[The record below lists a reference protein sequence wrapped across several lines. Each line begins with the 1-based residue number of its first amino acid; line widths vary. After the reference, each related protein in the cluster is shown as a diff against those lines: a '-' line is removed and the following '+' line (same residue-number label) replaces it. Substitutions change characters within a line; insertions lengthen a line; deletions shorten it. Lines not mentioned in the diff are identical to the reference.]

1 MTPLYRSTIA
11 LLGLCLLGFSCKKDI
26 PGGGG
31 KNPGEPQNI
40 REVASLIESAGRL
53 PQAPR
58 AKLELVQAKES
69 ARSYAGIRKLDY
81 SDLAQESDKITTEQQ
96 YDYIG
101 TSDEFAL
108 LDPWAT
114 ITWPGCLIQ
123 GGSLRG
129 NNIPTA
135 IPLYTKRKSGRILL
149 QIVSGA
155 DPRLTG
161 ENKEGAWAEDVE
173 VMNEGNVLQAQ
184 NNLIRRWRES
194 GVPAST
200 SYKLEV
206 VHSLKEIAIAAGLD
220 INKSF
225 LKLNAAFGSQFSE
238 EKRYVLVK
246 LYQRFYTLSYQD
258 PEGFTGVFKDNI
270 QRSDLAPYT
279 GPGNPIC
286 YVSSVSYGRIY
297 YLLYESDYAE
307 DQLMASLN
315 ATFSSI
321 SISASTRRSE
331 IVSKC
336 RVHMIQRGGDA
347 EAGLKD
353 ALDPQRVAD
362 FIEKGAIPSPQNVG
376 APIAFTIK
384 HLYDASPV
392 QMTTT
397 TNFSYRKTQ
406 FVPKSKTNAVTV
418 LLRNITITP
427 TVNRKWTVSNLAYV
441 KLKKAIA
448 VFSGKIKPKS
458 RPAEE
463 YKILAPDELIDKAFA
478 LRGPIFINTYQGGA
492 VRCGFDEEDRYDR
505 VVLRVLLEVRP
516 ETFHNGVIWGI
527 FGDRKGEGPTNIEF
541 VQEFEYEKGGWHALP
556 PTRYFTSDD
565 FNTLH
570 TNMDIEK
577 IGFDIDVNYSF
588 YVDNIRAV
596 PAKRK

>member
-1 MTPLYRSTIA
+1 MSLPSLTP
-11 LLGLCLLGFSCKKDI
+11 G
-26 PGGGG
+26 
-31 KNPGEPQNI
+31 Q
-40 REVASLIESAGRL
+40 RL
-53 PQAPR
+53 R
-58 AKLELVQAKES
+58 
-69 ARSYAGIRKLDY
+69 G
-81 SDLAQESDKITTEQQ
+81 
-96 YDYIG
+96 
-101 TSDEFAL
+101 
-108 LDPWAT
+108 
-114 ITWPGCLIQ
+114 Q

-347 EAGLKD
+347 EAGLKGT
-353 ALDPQRVAD
+353 LDPQRVAD

-376 APIAFTIK
+376 APISFTIK

-418 LLRNITITP
+418 LLRNITVTP

-441 KLKKAIA
+441 KLKSAT
-448 VFSGKIKPKS
+448 VTFSRKRSPQKGMQKRS
-458 RPAEE
+458 
-463 YKILAPDELIDKAFA
+463 LMPDEFRDMTLG
-478 LRGPIFINTYQGGA
+478 LRGPIFFNLYEGTGFE
-492 VRCGFDEEDRYDR
+492 CGLDEEDRYDR

-541 VQEFEYEKGGWHALP
+541 VQESEYEKGIWHALP
-556 PTRYFTSDD
+556 PTKYFTSDD

-570 TNMDIEK
+570 TYMDIEK

-588 YVDNIRAV
+588 YIDNIRAV

>member
-31 KNPGEPQNI
+31 KNPDEPQNI

-58 AKLELVQAKES
+58 AKLELVQTKET
-69 ARSYAGIRKLDY
+69 ARSYAGSRRLDY
-81 SDLAQESDKITTEQQ
+81 SKVEQDCDKITTEQQ

-258 PEGFTGVFKDNI
+258 P
-270 QRSDLAPYT
+270 
-279 GPGNPIC
+279 
-286 YVSSVSYGRIY
+286 
-297 YLLYESDYAE
+297 
-307 DQLMASLN
+307 
-315 ATFSSI
+315 
-321 SISASTRRSE
+321 
-331 IVSKC
+331 
-336 RVHMIQRGGDA
+336 
-347 EAGLKD
+347 
-353 ALDPQRVAD
+353 
-362 FIEKGAIPSPQNVG
+362 
-376 APIAFTIK
+376 
-384 HLYDASPV
+384 
-392 QMTTT
+392 
-397 TNFSYRKTQ
+397 
-406 FVPKSKTNAVTV
+406 
-418 LLRNITITP
+418 
-427 TVNRKWTVSNLAYV
+427 
-441 KLKKAIA
+441 
-448 VFSGKIKPKS
+448 
-458 RPAEE
+458 
-463 YKILAPDELIDKAFA
+463 
-478 LRGPIFINTYQGGA
+478 
-492 VRCGFDEEDRYDR
+492 
-505 VVLRVLLEVRP
+505 
-516 ETFHNGVIWGI
+516 
-527 FGDRKGEGPTNIEF
+527 
-541 VQEFEYEKGGWHALP
+541 
-556 PTRYFTSDD
+556 
-565 FNTLH
+565 
-570 TNMDIEK
+570 
-577 IGFDIDVNYSF
+577 
-588 YVDNIRAV
+588 
-596 PAKRK
+596 

>member
-31 KNPGEPQNI
+31 KNPDEPQNI

-347 EAGLKD
+347 EAGLKG

-376 APIAFTIK
+376 APISFTIK
-384 HLYDASPV
+384 HLYDNSLVRMHNTLEYSYNKTEYLPEEKHN
-392 QMTTT
+392 
-397 TNFSYRKTQ
+397 NFAIRLKDIHTD
-406 FVPKSKTNAVTV
+406 VHGIDGWDP
-418 LLRNITITP
+418 
-427 TVNRKWTVSNLAYV
+427 SNHGEIS
-441 KLKKAIA
+441 LKKAEVRYYPVKRDNPIA
-448 VFSGKIKPKS
+448 YHTFWDPQNRDESLPKTIGIKGERS
-458 RPAEE
+458 IHANRIIQMDCE
-463 YKILAPDELIDKAFA
+463 DK
-478 LRGPIFINTYQGGA
+478 
-492 VRCGFDEEDRYDR
+492 YDR
-505 VVLRVLLEVRP
+505 VTLSL
-516 ETFHNGVIWGI
+516 TFDVHPYA
-527 FGDRKGEGPTNIEF
+527 K
-541 VQEFEYEKGGWHALP
+541 KGGHKDTGTSPVSVTIDQNFRMENGQWYAEDAASGNN
-556 PTRYFTSDD
+556 FTSP
-565 FNTLH
+565 FH
-570 TNMDIEK
+570 YVGFRRKFTNLMVSIQAHYSVY
-577 IGFDIDVNYSF
+577 IDNHQ
-588 YVDNIRAV
+588 IQGQ
-596 PAKRK
+596 PARK